1 MRSFVEYHLILCQI
15 AGARVK
21 QQIIIW
27 LLLIVEAVILAIIP
41 AQLVILRPGIAVY
54 LATLGIIS
62 QAALALHAIQHAKH
76 AMEVVQINVYRA
88 HLKDT

>member
-1 MRSFVEYHLILCQI
+1 VEYHLILYQI
-15 AGARVK
+15 VGALVK

-27 LLLIVEAVILAIIP
+27 LLRTVEAVILAMGP
-41 AQLVILRPGIAVY
+41 ARLAILQLDIVAY

-62 QAALALHAIQHAKH
+62 QVVLALHAIQHAKH
-76 AMEVVQINVYRA
+76 AMEVVQINVYHA